1 MVTIGCTLAMDS
13 SAPGKAVSPLLSGED
28 LVGAVPGL
36 AGIVNLQLENRHPI
50 PSGHLQWNDLLT
62 LSQRISDICRGDPD
76 GGVVVTT
83 GTDTLEEA
91 AYFVDLTLELE
102 NCVVFTGALR
112 DPTQIGP
119 DGPRNLKDAVTV
131 AASTVCRRLGVLTCL
146 NAEIHAARDV
156 TKMNTTDVS
165 SFTSPKLGLL
175 GVVHG
180 EKVVMRRKPW
190 THEYIK
196 TDRVA
201 ERIELIKCVVGDEGR
216 MMRAMT
222 ELGVEGFVIE
232 GFGGGQV
239 PPGLRDAIA
248 EAMERD
254 IPVIMTSRCLWGELL
269 VDTYDYLGSEIDL
282 RELGV
287 LFIGCMSGPKARIK
301 LALALASDSQGAPLA
316 TYFPD

>member
-1 MVTIGCTLAMDS
+1 MDS
-13 SAPGKAVSPLLSGED
+13 STQGKAVFPQLGGEE

-36 AGIVNLQLENRHPI
+36 AGIFKLQIENLRSL
-50 PSGHLQWNDLLT
+50 PSSHLQWNDLLT
-62 LSQRISDICRGDPD
+62 LSQRINNICLSVPD
-76 GGVVVTT
+76 VGVVVTT

-91 AYFVDLTLELE
+91 AYFVDLTFGME

-112 DPTQIGP
+112 DPTQIGS
-119 DGPRNLKDAVTV
+119 DGPRNLKDAITV
-131 AASTVCRRLGVLTCL
+131 AASTSCRGLGALVCL
-146 NAEIHAARDV
+146 NGEIHAARDV
-156 TKMNTTDVS
+156 TKMNTTEVS
-165 SFTSPKLGLL
+165 SFRSPKLGLL
-175 GVVHG
+175 GMVHS
-180 EKVVMRRKPW
+180 EKVVMKRKPW

-196 TDRVA
+196 TNRVA
-201 ERIELIKCVVGDEGR
+201 ERIELIKCVVGDDGR

-239 PPGLRDAIA
+239 TPNLRDAIA
-248 EAMERD
+248 EAIERN

-269 VDTYDYLGSEIDL
+269 IDTYDYIGSEIDL
-282 RELGV
+282 RKLGV

-301 LALALASDSQGAPLA
+301 LAIAMASDSQDIPLV